1 MNTTPSTAPS
11 KSSSLDSAANRKD
24 NTASSVSAPV
34 TRITACSMK
43 SDNNVPGSAT
53 EVNSLRVRLEAETAV
68 TNRYRALFE
77 EYKDKAR
84 RYKDKVNKLTF
95 AEKQARLE
103 AAETK
108 LQLEQAEE
116 RASQAEDR
124 AIRSKEL
131 QREAE
136 ERAAEAENQAME
148 ADERAAE
155 AEDDFANLNEDYADS
170 INEFEARIAT
180 LERRLAKAKGRHTDA
195 EYAAAE
201 EREHRMKAE
210 EAAVAAKNVADHL
223 NDRLAESEAVTI
235 VTNNRLEAAG
245 SYINGVKQLFDD
257 IGRKHGDLYEQYSA
271 AENGSI
277 RAPLVP
283 EVAEGSNAGLS
294 DADRMIFLRGLNQE
308 VQDFI
313 QSVHSK
319 IRKTLNYEPEGE
331 DEYLCPEAY
340 FDNCDDCAIT
350 EGADAAEDGTTDMV
364 DVPGGDAQSELGL
377 ESECSVDGSVVD
389 GSVIDESEVNDGADV
404 DQVQNTARDEGAQ
417 DNPGQIT
424 DRDGAEDKNEAANEY
439 TEQEEA
445 WLKRSEELTGL
456 KGVFHAD
463 LIELDRAWRREP
475 LTAEEMDNLEAHLRA
490 IQHEGKELWMEVKH
504 ECKDILHERKERKL
518 KQRFGSMDI

>member
-1 MNTTPSTAPS
+1 
-11 KSSSLDSAANRKD
+11 
-24 NTASSVSAPV
+24 
-34 TRITACSMK
+34 MK
-43 SDNNVPGSAT
+43 SDNIAPGSAA
-53 EVNSLRVRLEAETAV
+53 EVNALRVRLEAETAV

-84 RYKDKVNKLTF
+84 RYKDKVNKLTL

-124 AIRSKEL
+124 VIRSKE
-131 QREAE
+131 QQWEAE
-136 ERAAEAENQAME
+136 ERAMEAE
-148 ADERAAE
+148 ERAAE

-170 INEFEARIAT
+170 INEYEARIAT
-180 LERRLAKAKGRHTDA
+180 LERRLAKAKDRHTDA

-201 EREHRMKAE
+201 ERERRMKAE
-210 EAAVAAKNVADHL
+210 EAAAAAKNVADHL

-245 SYINGVKQLFDD
+245 SYIDGVKQLFDD

-331 DEYLCPEAY
+331 DEFLCPEAY
-340 FDNCDDCAIT
+340 LNDCDDCAIT
-350 EGADAAEDGTTDMV
+350 EGADATEDGTTDMA
-364 DVPGGDAQSELGL
+364 DVPGDDGQSELGL
-377 ESECSVDGSVVD
+377 ESEGSVDGSVVE
-389 GSVIDESEVNDGADV
+389 GSVIDEPEVNDGADV
-404 DQVQNTARDEGAQ
+404 DQVQNTASDEGAQ
-417 DNPGQIT
+417 DNPQIT

-463 LIELDRAWRREP
+463 LLELDRAWRREP

-504 ECKDILHERKERKL
+504 EYKDILHEREERKL